1 MGNDQGKQLSWEDFQ
16 KLGNPANAPEEE
28 PEKDHFNPASQVLRI
43 HIEKKHRGGKE
54 ATLIRGFSGSQEK
67 LEELGKY
74 LKTKCGVGGSVKD
87 GEILIQ
93 GNQRDKILSLLLD
106 LGYKQTKKAG
116 G

>member
-1 MGNDQGKQLSWEDFQ
+1 MGNDHGKQLSWEDFQ
-16 KLGNPANAPEEE
+16 KMGNPENAPEEE
-28 PEKDHFNPASQVLRI
+28 TEQDNFDPSRQVLRI
-43 HIEKKHRGGKE
+43 HLEKKHRGGKE
-54 ATLIRGFSGSQEK
+54 ATLIKGFDGPEEK

-74 LKTKCGVGGSVKD
+74 LKTKCSVGGSVKD

>member
-1 MGNDQGKQLSWEDFQ
+1 MSNAQGKQLSWEDFQ
-16 KLGNPANAPEEE
+16 KLGNPENAPEEE
-28 PEKDHFNPASQVLRI
+28 KEKDTFDPKNQILRI
-43 HIEKKHRGGKE
+43 HLEKKHRGGKE
-54 ATLIRGFSGSQEK
+54 ATLIKGFTGPDEK
-67 LEELGKY
+67 LEALGKY

-93 GNQRDKILSLLLD
+93 GNQRDKILSLLLE